1 MRTALAAFLLTT
13 ALASG
18 ASMIGFISDSSC
30 GASNGKG
37 DKEARDCAKE
47 CIKNGSDPVFVSE
60 KDGKVYKLTG
70 KDVKAHLDY
79 KVKVTG
85 DVKGDTLTVSEIRK
99 AD

>member
-1 MRTALAAFLLTT
+1 MRTFIAAFVLTT

-18 ASMIGFISDSSC
+18 ASMVGYISDSQC

-37 DKEARDCAKE
+37 TKEARDCTKD
-47 CIKNGSDPVFVSE
+47 CIKNGASPVFVSE
-60 KDGKVYKLTG
+60 KDGKVYKLAG
-70 KDVKAHLDY
+70 KDVKSHLDY

-85 DVKGDTLTVSEIRK
+85 DVKGDTLTVAEIQK